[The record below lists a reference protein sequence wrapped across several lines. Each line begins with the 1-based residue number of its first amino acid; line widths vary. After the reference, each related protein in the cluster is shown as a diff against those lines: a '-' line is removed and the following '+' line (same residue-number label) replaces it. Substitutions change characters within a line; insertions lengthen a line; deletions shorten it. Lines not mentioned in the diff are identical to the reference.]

1 METDTELDQIS
12 KVLVVDDNEIDT
24 LICAKVIESHRL
36 AKEVVVHNQPQEAL
50 NYLIGLAQT
59 HPDQFPDLI
68 FLDLNMPVMDG
79 WDFLQ
84 EYKKILVSISK
95 KVILMVT
102 SCTTDYKDFA
112 EIKKH
117 QEISGFMDKPI
128 TADKLKK
135 IQEDFFN

>member
-1 METDTELDQIS
+1 METDTVLDQIP

-24 LICAKVIESHRL
+24 LICAKVIETHNL
-36 AKEVVVHNQPQEAL
+36 AKEVIVHNQPQEAL
-50 NYLIGLAQT
+50 DYLIALSNTQ
-59 HPDQFPDLI
+59 PEQFPDLI

-84 EYKKILVSISK
+84 EYKKILITISK

-128 TADKLKK
+128 TADKLRK
-135 IQEDFFN
+135 IQEEFFN